1 MIRTIVTL
9 YLALCLSVASAEPQR
24 DIVLARPSESSP
36 TTLPLQGG
44 VAVIECDREAIL
56 NFYCLR
62 ADMAQERAILS
73 EFSDGILRQG
83 WTMLGEDTE
92 ARPFTYIFQRP
103 QPGVDCPLLIMITS
117 NTSTQGT
124 RPPLPAGVV
133 EIQLAQT
140 ADITCLFD

>member
-1 MIRTIVTL
+1 MIRTL
-9 YLALCLSVASAEPQR
+9 AAFYLALCFGVASAEPAR
-24 DIVLARPSESSP
+24 DLVLARPNDPSP
-36 TTLPLQGG
+36 TTLPLHDG
-44 VAVIECDREAIL
+44 VAIIECDREAIL

-62 ADMAQERAILS
+62 ADIAQERAILS
-73 EFSDGILRQG
+73 DFSDGILRQG

-92 ARPFTYIFQRP
+92 TRPFTYIFQRP

-133 EIQLAQT
+133 EVQLAQT